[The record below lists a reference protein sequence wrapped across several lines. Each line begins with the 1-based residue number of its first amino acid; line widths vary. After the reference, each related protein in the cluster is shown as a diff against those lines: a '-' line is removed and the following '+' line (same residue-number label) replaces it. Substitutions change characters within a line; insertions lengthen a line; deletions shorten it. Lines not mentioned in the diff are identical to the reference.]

1 MAQFEASK
9 RKFPLKRLQVTILDL
24 ATNRRSRHLYSR
36 LMNANFASI
45 MPQAVATWCEKAGHA
60 VRYLCYTGSE
70 ELSTYLS
77 EELRGKTDL
86 LFVSSFTRSAQTV
99 YAISHLFRQAG
110 AVTAIARPPP
120 PSFPPPPAPPL
131 PLFLLFT
138 AQTLLPP

>member
-1 MAQFEASK
+1 
-9 RKFPLKRLQVTILDL
+9 
-24 ATNRRSRHLYSR
+24 
-36 LMNANFASI
+36 MNANFASI

-110 AVTAIARPPP
+110 AVTAIGGPHPPFLPDAARPFFSFFAWFTVLPF
-120 PSFPPPPAPPL
+120 FPPTFA
-131 PLFLLFT
+131 
-138 AQTLLPP
+138 

>member
-1 MAQFEASK
+1 
-9 RKFPLKRLQVTILDL
+9 
-24 ATNRRSRHLYSR
+24 
-36 LMNANFASI
+36 MNANFASI

-70 ELSTYLS
+70 ELSPYLS

-110 AVTAIARPPP
+110 AVTAIGGPPP
-120 PSFPPPPAPPL
+120 PFFPERPAADL
-131 PLFLLFT
+131 HFVLCFT
-138 AQTLLPP
+138 P